1 MADVGKTSEP
11 AIVFGLIDRILA
23 LLHESGATAEQSIA
37 ALQATEAII
46 PVADFQSRQHVTF
59 HSR

>member
-1 MADVGKTSEP
+1 VATNSTPEP
-11 AIVFGLIDRILA
+11 AIVFGLVDRILA

-37 ALQATEAII
+37 ALQATVAIV
-46 PVADFQSRQHVTF
+46 PVADFQSTQHMTL